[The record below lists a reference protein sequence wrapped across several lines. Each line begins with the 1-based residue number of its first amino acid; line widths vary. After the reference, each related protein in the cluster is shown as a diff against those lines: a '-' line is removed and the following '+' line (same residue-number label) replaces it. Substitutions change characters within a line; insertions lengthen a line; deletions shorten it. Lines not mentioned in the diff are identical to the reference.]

1 MIFFFAS
8 FLFAASMLIVVMV
21 MLLRRD
27 LREKYAILWLV
38 IGLGL
43 LIMSSF
49 PVLLTKLTRVLGVQT
64 PANLVFAVSIVL
76 LVGVCLHLSWELS
89 RAEDEIRR
97 VAEETALLRA
107 DVDTLQAEL
116 ATRGVRG
123 GYEDVSGPSGGPEGP
138 AANTQ

>member
-1 MIFFFAS
+1 MIGFFAGA
-8 FLFAASMLIVVMV
+8 LFAASMLIIVMV

-27 LREKYAILWLV
+27 LREKYAVLWLV

-43 LIMSSF
+43 LILSSF
-49 PVLLTKLTRVLGVQT
+49 PVLLTNLTRLLGVKV
-64 PANLVFAVSIVL
+64 PSNLIFAMSIVL

-107 DVDTLQAEL
+107 DVDALQAEL
-116 ATRGVRG
+116 ASRGGVD
-123 GYEDVSGPSGGPEGP
+123 GYEDSSGLSDGPEEP
-138 AANTQ
+138 EANTQ